1 MLLPCPFCNSDKL
14 EFSTKVAKSI
24 YTGTYVR
31 ACIYC
36 KNCNTYGPR
45 VNSERTDRHYRS
57 NIDYKAL
64 RQKAENIWNQ
74 RSTT

>member
-1 MLLPCPFCNSDKL
+1 MKPCPFCNSDKL
-14 EFSTKVAKSI
+14 DFSKKVATSI

-45 VNSERTDRHYRS
+45 VNSESTDGYYKRD
-57 NIDYKAL
+57 IDYVAL
-64 RQKAENIWNQ
+64 RKKAEEAWDK
-74 RSTT
+74 RG